1 MVKIQAGSAIEVDR
15 IDDKLDSPGWSTIVE
30 TEDDHYAIEA
40 LVEWLNQQD
49 DFGMDLNNTYFRII
63 SENQVYTF

>member
-1 MVKIQAGSAIEVDR
+1 MGKGKIKISLDDGSVIE
-15 IDDKLDSPGWSTIVE
+15 ITGI

-63 SENQVYTF
+63 SDNQVYIF